1 MNPNWRDNLKPFEKG
16 NKAGVGHGR
25 PKGKSLTTR
34 FQEAMEIPI
43 SLKNKNTGDIE
54 TKETAEWFI
63 ADGIKRALS
72 GDFRYWKEIK
82 DTIDGKPLQKI
93 EAHQHIQEVEPKMLT
108 DEQLDRFIETMRAEQ
123 K

>member
-1 MNPNWRDNLKPFEKG
+1 MNPNCRDNLKPFQKG

-34 FQEAMEIPI
+34 FQEAMDLPLA
-43 SLKNKNTGDIE
+43 LKNKNTGEKE
-54 TKETAEWFI
+54 TKETAEWFV

-82 DTIDGKPLQKI
+82 DTLDGRPVQKI
-93 EAHQHIQEVEPKMLT
+93 VSDTKVDLDLGTLT
-108 DEQLDRFIETMRAEQ
+108 DKQLNEQIDRMMNNE
-123 K
+123 